1 LEDKVRVTVGSQR
14 EELTARGRA
23 AALRVAELVRALGPD
38 ASARRS
44 PALEWTAIE
53 TAVHVVN
60 LYRRALGDTRRSRTP
75 EETTN
80 LNAECLAEF
89 TERDPQQVADCIAVD
104 AVTVWN
110 QVLARLPDDIQ
121 IPFHAGSTTT
131 IGPIMGVLLTEML
144 VHGDDIARASGQNW
158 VIDDDDAWRALRTIA
173 VLLPAW
179 RRAEPPASDTV
190 ALVGP
195 NGDTVLIT
203 CDGSETTV
211 AFEPAR
217 QTDRVVSGRP
227 AEILLGLFGRRPSAP
242 PLADLVSRFGP
253 F

>member
-1 LEDKVRVTVGSQR
+1 MPSMRGSQR

-60 LYRRALGDTRRSRTP
+60 LYRRALGDMRRSRTP
-75 EETTN
+75 EETAN
-80 LNAECLAEF
+80 LNAQCIAEF
-89 TERDPQQVADCIAVD
+89 TERDPLKVADRIAVD
-104 AVTVWN
+104 AVTVWD
-110 QVLARLPDDIQ
+110 QIFPQLPDDIE
-121 IPFHAGSTTT
+121 IPFHAGATTT
-131 IGPIMGVLLTEML
+131 IVPIMGVLLTEML
-144 VHGDDIARASGQNW
+144 VHGDDIAQASGQDW
-158 VIDDDDAWRALRTIA
+158 VIDDDDAWRALRTIV

-179 RRAEPPASDTV
+179 RRAESPASGTV

-195 NGDTVLIT
+195 DGDTVRIT
-203 CDGSETTV
+203 CDCPQTTV
-211 AFEPAR
+211 AFEPVR